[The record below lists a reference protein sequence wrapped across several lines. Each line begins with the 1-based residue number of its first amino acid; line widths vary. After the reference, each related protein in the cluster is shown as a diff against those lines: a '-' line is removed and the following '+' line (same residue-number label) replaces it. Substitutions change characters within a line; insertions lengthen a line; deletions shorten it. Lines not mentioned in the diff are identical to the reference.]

1 LSKNQAFSYLILYL
15 FFVEN
20 IFTKN

>member
-15 FFVEN
+15 FFAEN